1 VLKPAKNPEDKN
13 SIVEAIKTT
22 KGTFQQGSIDFT
34 EPVDPNGRHVVANN
48 YKPNIGG
55 GQWRKGTKWPFEVVV
70 CSNATAPGTTV
81 QSKAEPLV
89 YS

>member
-1 VLKPAKNPEDKN
+1 MLKPAKNPEDKN